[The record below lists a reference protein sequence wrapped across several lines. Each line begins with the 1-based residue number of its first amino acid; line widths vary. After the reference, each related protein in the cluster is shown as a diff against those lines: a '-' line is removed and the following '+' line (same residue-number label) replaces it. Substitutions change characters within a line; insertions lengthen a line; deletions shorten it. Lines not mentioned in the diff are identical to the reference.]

1 MSKGDCYEANFNEM
15 FNNPDTY
22 NSDEW
27 RLVHAMREHFEGSEW
42 WGGHCFLLNTEENLV
57 FDFSNGAKM
66 RNDGKE
72 LVVDADEIYKKWNI
86 CKDRIATYFE
96 YTFQTAVK
104 WAYDSGHYGS
114 WELKFELW
122 REKDW
127 GTYMKEYWIPTFE
140 PKRHALNQSVDK

>member
-1 MSKGDCYEANFNEM
+1 
-15 FNNPDTY
+15 
-22 NSDEW
+22 
-27 RLVHAMREHFEGSEW
+27 MREHFEGSEW

-86 CKDRIATYFE
+86 CKDGNATYFE
-96 YTFQTAVK
+96 YTFETAVE

-127 GTYMKEYWIPTFE
+127 GNYMKDYWIPTFE

>member
-1 MSKGDCYEANFNEM
+1 MDKGDCYQANFDEM
-15 FNNPDTY
+15 FKNPDTY

-86 CKDRIATYFE
+86 CKD
-96 YTFQTAVK
+96 
-104 WAYDSGHYGS
+104 GN
-114 WELKFELW
+114 
-122 REKDW
+122 W
-127 GTYMKEYWIPTFE
+127 GNYMKDYWIPTFE

>member
-1 MSKGDCYEANFNEM
+1 MDKGDCYQANFDEM
-15 FNNPDTY
+15 IKNPDTY

-66 RNDGKE
+66 KNDGKE

-86 CKDRIATYFE
+86 CKDGDATYFE
-96 YTFQTAVK
+96 YTFQTAVE
-104 WAYDSGHYGS
+104 WAYESGHYGS

-127 GTYMKEYWIPTFE
+127 GTYMKDYWIPTFE

>member
-1 MSKGDCYEANFNEM
+1 MSQGDCYKANFDEM

-27 RLVHAMREHFEGSEW
+27 RLVHAMRENIKDTEW

-72 LVVDADEIYKKWNI
+72 LVIDADKIYEQWNI
-86 CKDRIATYFE
+86 CKDGNQTYFE
-96 YTFQTAVK
+96 YDFTTAVQ

-122 REKDW
+122 KEDDW
-127 GTYMKEYWIPTFE
+127 ITYMQEYWIPTHE
-140 PKRHALNQSVDK
+140 PKRHALEQANKK

>member
-1 MSKGDCYEANFNEM
+1 MDKGDCYQANFDEM
-15 FNNPDTY
+15 IKNPDTY

-57 FDFSNGAKM
+57 FDFSNGARMK
-66 RNDGKE
+66 NDGKE
-72 LVVDADEIYKKWNI
+72 LVIDADEIYKKWNI
-86 CKDRIATYFE
+86 CKDGDATYFE
-96 YTFQTAVK
+96 YTFQTAVE
-104 WAYDSGHYGS
+104 WAYESGHYGS

-127 GTYMKEYWIPTFE
+127 GTYMKDYWIPTFE